1 MNIVGW
7 TKTDCVY
14 CQLAKGAL
22 EDHGIKYKEKIIG
35 VTVNKQDLLNIL
47 PEAKTVPQIFV
58 DGKAIGGYNEL
69 MQSSII
75 KKENYHLAFGNLK
88 PLKHKKLYKEMKKQI
103 VRHDKRVMLYLKNQD
118 WLKIRKQKDKR
129 RRRVLEKLWL
139 IRIRLKAPHMSRE

>member
-1 MNIVGW
+1 MNIVVW

-14 CQLAKGAL
+14 CQLAKAAL

-69 MQSSII
+69 MQSRII
-75 KKENYHLAFGNLK
+75 KNEN
-88 PLKHKKLYKEMKKQI
+88 
-103 VRHDKRVMLYLKNQD
+103 
-118 WLKIRKQKDKR
+118 
-129 RRRVLEKLWL
+129 
-139 IRIRLKAPHMSRE
+139 